1 MDTYLE
7 AEKSEFSL
15 RIYDLYAHVFASSG
29 FVLDPSKCR
38 KLSIE
43 EKRELVHE
51 LSKWPDSAPEKL
63 QTWSRRDLLEIL
75 CAEIGKER
83 KYTGLTKQKM
93 IEYLFKIVSEKKAGE
108 PIKSTTDPAPPNPQP
123 LPKRQR
129 KNDHPLRLPVVANAG
144 NEAIATTRSCQNLA
158 CRATMNLEDAFC
170 KRCSCCICHK
180 YDDNKDPSLWL
191 ICSSEILSQGNSCQ
205 LSCHLECA
213 LKNERAGIVNT
224 EKYPNLDGSYYCTHC
239 GKVNDLLGSWKKQL
253 MIAKDARRVDVLCY
267 RISLSHRILRSTKK
281 YQSLH
286 EIVDSAMKKLEA
298 EVGPINDLHSMA
310 RGIVNRLSVGAEVQR
325 MCTLA
330 IKSLDSLHSSAF
342 RNYSHVQQA
351 SLASSSFIKI
361 EVTSPTSV
369 TLTLKF
375 EDSSRLSQEMA
386 GCNLWHRKAEMNQY
400 PKEPILTVL
409 EPVKSLSV
417 TELTPGTDYMFKIVA
432 FSNLC
437 ELGMWEV
444 RVTTDVVSTDDPSGF
459 TPEINAPKSG
469 CQSPK
474 TNSSGISNP
483 SEGDESHNNG
493 TTFTDL
499 NKSPESCFHY
509 FEKSEMHGSEKFSV
523 HVDPDTVNQNTEF
536 NSIVRRAKG
545 VEAEATPG
553 YSDSAVDDEMNST
566 VQTESHRD
574 SIMSVENIQVSDLPK
589 SDNISNVPNANVMAI
604 VPFENPDQTLPVTPM
619 RLENSKEVSGRGSK
633 LKPSNT
639 SLQNGPTIPETVPA
653 SSSKKRGREKFVE
666 ICTKDGTL
674 EGSYEYCV
682 KVIRWLECEGHIE
695 TNFRVKFLT
704 WFSLRATPQERRIV
718 TVYVD
723 TLIDDPA
730 SLAGQLVDTFSETIS
745 CSKKPPQVPSGFL
758 QKRRMRDTRRS
769 SKSLKRLFS
778 LTIGRRSRA
787 NDEGESTEIG
797 EPKETLLDPPS
808 PFKPAWRC
816 FSYEEICKATDGFC
830 KGYSFMLPEF
840 FPDANCS
847 SKSNLANFA
856 ENLVGRGGHAEVYRG
871 ATEDGREIA
880 VKRLRRASTDEQ
892 REKDFLTE
900 LGTVGH
906 ACHPNVCGLLG
917 CCIDRDLH
925 LVFEFSSRGSVSS
938 NLHDESS
945 PVMAWK
951 LRHAVALGTARGL
964 HYLHKECP
972 RRIIHRDIKAA
983 NILLTA
989 NFEPK
994 ISDFGLAKWLPSDCT
1009 HCSVTPI
1016 EGTFGCLAPE
1026 YFMHG
1031 IIDEKTDVFA
1041 FGVFLLELISG
1052 RKPVDGFHK
1061 SLLSW
1066 ARPFLNEGKIEMLV
1080 DPRLGDNYDIG
1091 QLRRICFPASLCIR
1105 ATATLRPSMTEVLEM
1120 LVGGEISQDRWKV
1133 PEEEE
1138 DEEFWG
1144 FDDLDDDDEN
1154 ELDTPST
1161 SSTGSS
1167 GREFS

>member
-1 MDTYLE
+1 
-7 AEKSEFSL
+7 
-15 RIYDLYAHVFASSG
+15 
-29 FVLDPSKCR
+29 
-38 KLSIE
+38 
-43 EKRELVHE
+43 
-51 LSKWPDSAPEKL
+51 
-63 QTWSRRDLLEIL
+63 
-75 CAEIGKER
+75 
-83 KYTGLTKQKM
+83 
-93 IEYLFKIVSEKKAGE
+93 
-108 PIKSTTDPAPPNPQP
+108 
-123 LPKRQR
+123 
-129 KNDHPLRLPVVANAG
+129 
-144 NEAIATTRSCQNLA
+144 
-158 CRATMNLEDAFC
+158 
-170 KRCSCCICHK
+170 
-180 YDDNKDPSLWL
+180 
-191 ICSSEILSQGNSCQ
+191 
-205 LSCHLECA
+205 
-213 LKNERAGIVNT
+213 
-224 EKYPNLDGSYYCTHC
+224 
-239 GKVNDLLGSWKKQL
+239 
-253 MIAKDARRVDVLCY
+253 
-267 RISLSHRILRSTKK
+267 
-281 YQSLH
+281 
-286 EIVDSAMKKLEA
+286 
-298 EVGPINDLHSMA
+298 
-310 RGIVNRLSVGAEVQR
+310 
-325 MCTLA
+325 
-330 IKSLDSLHSSAF
+330 
-342 RNYSHVQQA
+342 
-351 SLASSSFIKI
+351 
-361 EVTSPTSV
+361 
-369 TLTLKF
+369 
-375 EDSSRLSQEMA
+375 
-386 GCNLWHRKAEMNQY
+386 
-400 PKEPILTVL
+400 
-409 EPVKSLSV
+409 
-417 TELTPGTDYMFKIVA
+417 
-432 FSNLC
+432 
-437 ELGMWEV
+437 
-444 RVTTDVVSTDDPSGF
+444 
-459 TPEINAPKSG
+459 
-469 CQSPK
+469 
-474 TNSSGISNP
+474 
-483 SEGDESHNNG
+483 
-493 TTFTDL
+493 
-499 NKSPESCFHY
+499 
-509 FEKSEMHGSEKFSV
+509 
-523 HVDPDTVNQNTEF
+523 
-536 NSIVRRAKG
+536 
-545 VEAEATPG
+545 
-553 YSDSAVDDEMNST
+553 
-566 VQTESHRD
+566 
-574 SIMSVENIQVSDLPK
+574 
-589 SDNISNVPNANVMAI
+589 
-604 VPFENPDQTLPVTPM
+604 
-619 RLENSKEVSGRGSK
+619 
-633 LKPSNT
+633 
-639 SLQNGPTIPETVPA
+639 
-653 SSSKKRGREKFVE
+653 
-666 ICTKDGTL
+666 
-674 EGSYEYCV
+674 
-682 KVIRWLECEGHIE
+682 
-695 TNFRVKFLT
+695 
-704 WFSLRATPQERRIV
+704 
-718 TVYVD
+718 
-723 TLIDDPA
+723 
-730 SLAGQLVDTFSETIS
+730 
-745 CSKKPPQVPSGFL
+745 
-758 QKRRMRDTRRS
+758 MRDTRRS

-830 KGYSFMLPEF
+830 K
-840 FPDANCS
+840 
-847 SKSNLANFA
+847 